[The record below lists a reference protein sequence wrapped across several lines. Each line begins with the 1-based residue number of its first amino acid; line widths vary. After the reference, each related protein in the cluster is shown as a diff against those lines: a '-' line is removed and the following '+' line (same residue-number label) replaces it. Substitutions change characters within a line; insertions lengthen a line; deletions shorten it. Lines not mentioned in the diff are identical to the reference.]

1 MCVVVSHQGC
11 GWLLQQLAAETDMA
25 TFRVQ
30 LGFGGLL
37 SLSTQHY
44 IFV

>member
-1 MCVVVSHQGC
+1 MCVVLSHQVC
-11 GWLLQQLAAETDMA
+11 GWLVQQSAVETNVAA
-25 TFRVQ
+25 FRVQ